1 MMRKIAMLVTAV
13 GVFFAGAVTTAH
25 ANSYAVTQSGVL
37 PTKAGTP
44 ANPKPVSILF
54 GYGVT
59 PDTPGT
65 RPSVTTDYV
74 IAFGR
79 QIRQN
84 RALFTSRNAI
94 GRASTRTCSNAQA
107 GLDTGQPPAC
117 PAGSIAGRG
126 VVKNQAGLVG
136 STGVAAN
143 CNLGLQIAVGTGR
156 VSTQFNND
164 GKRVKSDLLLLLKG
178 GPSGVPG
185 RPEVGT
191 CPLAVDAALPAAFVS
206 AGARGTALSFHVPVT
221 PFQQPQSGIENAV
234 VDVTSTVSKTVR
246 VRTRVRRGGRTV
258 TVIRRR
264 GLFESTGCRGR
275 AHSVNVA
282 FTDKSGQTFNANKAA
297 PCRP

>member
-1 MMRKIAMLVTAV
+1 MRKIAMLVTAV

-25 ANSYAVTQSGVL
+25 ANSYAVTQATVS
-37 PTKAGTP
+37 PTKAGTSGT
-44 ANPKPVSILF
+44 PKPVSIGF

-59 PDTPGT
+59 PDVAGQ

-84 RALFTSRNAI
+84 RALWSSRSAI
-94 GRASTRTCSNAQA
+94 RPVMCSNAQA
-107 GLDTGQPPAC
+107 GLDTGQPPRC

-136 STGVAAN
+136 STSVAAN
-143 CNLGLQIAVGTGR
+143 CNLGLQVAVGTGR
-156 VSTQFNND
+156 VSSSFNND
-164 GKRVKSDLLLLLKG
+164 GRRVKSDLLLLLKG
-178 GPSGVPG
+178 GPNGVAG

-191 CPLAVDAALPAAFVS
+191 CPLTVDAALPAQFVRT
-206 AGARGTALSFHVPVT
+206 ARGTALSFHVPVT

-246 VRTRVRRGGRTV
+246 VRSRVRRGGSLV

-264 GLFESTGCRGR
+264 GLFESTGCVGR
-275 AHSVNVA
+275 AHQVNVE
-282 FTDKSGQTFNANKAA
+282 FSDKSGQKFNASKAA
-297 PCRP
+297 TCRR

>member
-1 MMRKIAMLVTAV
+1 MRKIAMLVTAV

-25 ANSYAVTQSGVL
+25 ANSYAVTQASAT
-37 PTKAGTP
+37 PTKAGT
-44 ANPKPVSILF
+44 AGTPKPVTIKF

-59 PDTPGT
+59 PDVAGQ
-65 RPSVTTDYV
+65 RPTVTTDYV

-84 RALFTSRNAI
+84 RRLWSSSSAI
-94 GRASTRTCSNAQA
+94 RPVTCSNARA
-107 GLDTGQPPAC
+107 GLDTGQPPSC

-136 STGVAAN
+136 STAVAAN

-156 VSTQFNND
+156 VSSSFNND
-164 GKRVKSDLLLLLKG
+164 GRRVKSDLLLLLKG
-178 GPSGVPG
+178 GPNGVAG

-191 CPLAVDAALPAAFVS
+191 CPLTVDAVLPAQFVS
-206 AGARGTALSFHVPVT
+206 TTRGTALSFHVPVT

-234 VDVTSTVSKTVR
+234 VDTTSTVFKTVR
-246 VRTRVRRGGRTV
+246 VRSRQGGR

-264 GLFESTGCRGR
+264 GLFESIGCRGR
-275 AHSVNVA
+275 AHQVNVE
-282 FTDKSGQTFNANKAA
+282 FSDKSGQKFNASKAA
-297 PCRP
+297 PCTR